1 MIIYIWK
8 RYSNNLIYN
17 RSPKSKTKWTN
28 DTFVTIISFLPSFL
42 PLYMDRSLKTKRR
55 IDAHDPRISGSRL
68 RKHTYYTGDPY
79 GIPLT
84 RVAWNYASRIFPPA
98 GWQYGR
104 GARPRGCHL
113 WKSHAII
120 RRQIWA
126 AAVWSKFGLFLPLPR
141 AHPPLLLLV
150 SSTSFPTPLSLSRSF
165 EFRVYPLR
173 ARSSPGTDVL
183 IGRPARLEAS
193 MIVPRDGS
201 KDDAFARH
209 LLINDVFRGGGGGDS
224 KITDVGD
231 YVTSTVEWRW
241 RSERV
246 VESLVFQ
253 EFCS

>member
-1 MIIYIWK
+1 MNERHI
-8 RYSNNLIYN
+8 RHNHL
-17 RSPKSKTKWTN
+17 
-28 DTFVTIISFLPSFL
+28 LPSFL
-42 PLYMDRSLKTKRR
+42 PSSLHGSFIENEKANRRAWPTYIRITITKAHLLYRRPIRYSAHACRMKLCISHFSSGRLTIRPWRSSPWMPFVEK
-55 IDAHDPRISGSRL
+55 PRNYPSANLSGSCVIQL
-68 RKHTYYTGDPY
+68 WSLP
-79 GIPLT
+79 PSS
-84 RVAWNYASRIFPPA
+84 SRPPT
-98 GWQYGR
+98 
-104 GARPRGCHL
+104 P
-113 WKSHAII
+113 SPP
-120 RRQIWA
+120 
-126 AAVWSKFGLFLPLPR
+126 GLFN
-141 AHPPLLLLV
+141 LV
-150 SSTSFPTPLSLSRSF
+150 SHPALSLSRSL

-246 VESLVFQ
+246 VESLIFQ